1 MIVKIAFNVVFKSTV
16 EDVRSD
22 ADDDDEEAEQVHKD
36 KAEARKALGVDT
48 PAQLKEN
55 SGVQLN
61 GKAHGGRDGLAANGS
76 ANKPKVE
83 QYPSAT
89 EGRKAR

>member
-1 MIVKIAFNVVFKSTV
+1 MKIAFNVVFKSTV

-22 ADDDDEEAEQVHKD
+22 AEDDDEEAEQVHKD
-36 KAEARKALGVDT
+36 KAGARKALGVDT

-55 SGVQLN
+55 VGVQLN
-61 GKAHGGRDGLAANGS
+61 GKAHGGRNGLATNGS
-76 ANKPKVE
+76 ANKQRVE
-83 QYPSAT
+83 QYTSAK